1 MDSYAHRSPAD
12 GCYPAAAAPAPLQKL
27 EVLLHSLLCIQALQ
41 RSLFVVG
48 QFLGFSV
55 MVGSWWLT
63 LVGLSYLLRYANP
76 SEHGDYDRSIWFE

>member
-1 MDSYAHRSPAD
+1 MQQMRTF
-12 GCYPAAAAPAPLQKL
+12 LQNNGPNHL
-27 EVLLHSLLCIQALQ
+27 G
-41 RSLFVVG
+41 VG